1 MDTRDLE
8 ATLNK
13 DIAQQRAAE
22 RAIVEARAN
31 EEQQRTQVSLAKAEL
46 DRTSALLQRGYATH
60 ELFDQRRQAL
70 DGANAALNAASARA
84 EQAERVFEA
93 VQHDIEYIKVNIADN
108 TLIAPRP
115 GRIQYRI
122 ANIGE
127 VLPAGGKVFT
137 MLDVS
142 DVYMD
147 VYLPTADAGR
157 AHFGTDARIILD
169 AYPHRPI
176 PAHVSFIATQAQF
189 TPKAVETRTERD
201 KLMFRVKLR
210 VNADILQAHAADV
223 RSGLPGLGYLRLD
236 PNLEWPESLKGKSA

>member
-1 MDTRDLE
+1 MSVKESTSPELTASMVARMDTRDLE

-46 DRTSALLQRGYATH
+46 DRTSALLQRGDATH

-70 DGANAALNAASARA
+70 DGANAALNAATARV
-84 EQAERVFEA
+84 EQAERAFEA

-108 TLIAPRP
+108 TLVAPRP

-142 DVYMD
+142 DVYLNSAVCCD
-147 VYLPTADAGR
+147 VLVSR
-157 AHFGTDARIILD
+157 ATC
-169 AYPHRPI
+169 
-176 PAHVSFIATQAQF
+176 
-189 TPKAVETRTERD
+189 RD
-201 KLMFRVKLR
+201 FR
-210 VNADILQAHAADV
+210 A
-223 RSGLPGLGYLRLD
+223 
-236 PNLEWPESLKGKSA
+236 